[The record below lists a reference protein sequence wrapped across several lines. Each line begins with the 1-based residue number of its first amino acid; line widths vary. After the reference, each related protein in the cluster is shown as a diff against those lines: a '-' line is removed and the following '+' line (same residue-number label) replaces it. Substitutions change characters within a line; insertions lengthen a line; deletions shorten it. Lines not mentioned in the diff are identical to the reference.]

1 MRSKLRLLSFVLP
14 AGAGGVARYSLGRGR
29 LVASPQSRFRSRW
42 WALGRRRGLQL
53 RFQSLWL
60 LLQPTDSSL
69 ARACGGDGGPEF
81 VACVRKVS
89 RSALVAFLASPLAR
103 LHSRAKLQQLGVR
116 RGWALVLK
124 QVARLRFL
132 GLLGYLLEWLL
143 EGTHMNKTLHYLVPW
158 RGATRARVAMAAITM
173 VFVTPHACSNLCCS
187 RLPSF
192 IARRAPRGRVL
203 HAGSGP
209 ASSGGRR
216 STVLVGHVAEH
227 LHQEEENHH
236 LEERMRRIEARLTPA
251 GAGKK
256 AD

>member
-192 IARRAPRGRVL
+192 IPLAAAFFMPAAAQRAAGAAARRC
-203 HAGSGP
+203 
-209 ASSGGRR
+209 SSGTWPNTCTRR
-216 STVLVGHVAEH
+216 
-227 LHQEEENHH
+227 
-236 LEERMRRIEARLTPA
+236 RRITTWRSA
-251 GAGKK
+251 
-256 AD
+256 

>member
-173 VFVTPHACSNLCCS
+173 GPAASSGAPSPS
-187 RLPSF
+187 RPRSSCRQRPSEQRGPPLDG
-192 IARRAPRGRVL
+192 ARRARGRTPAPGGGESPPGGAHEAHRGPPDARRRRQEGGL
-203 HAGSGP
+203 RTACPGSG
-209 ASSGGRR
+209 
-216 STVLVGHVAEH
+216 
-227 LHQEEENHH
+227 
-236 LEERMRRIEARLTPA
+236 
-251 GAGKK
+251 GAPLR
-256 AD
+256 